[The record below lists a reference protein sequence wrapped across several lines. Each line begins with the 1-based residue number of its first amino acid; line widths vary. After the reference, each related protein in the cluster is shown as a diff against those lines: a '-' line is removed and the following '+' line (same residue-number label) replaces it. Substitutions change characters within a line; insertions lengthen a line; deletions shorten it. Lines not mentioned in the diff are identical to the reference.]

1 MFIYIFFR
9 CVSMGYD
16 IAGVPKLDPLEDM
29 QIEEDLY
36 NKIERRIENLES
48 VLRKHKLVR
57 KKSSSKRE
65 AAKASLN
72 EYEQKIELEE
82 KIKALKK
89 ELKAS
94 QTIVYKDELRARRR
108 VLRRLG
114 FLSEE
119 DIVQVWC

>member
-1 MFIYIFFR
+1 
-9 CVSMGYD
+9 
-16 IAGVPKLDPLEDM
+16 M

-36 NKIERRIENLES
+36 NKIERRIESLES
-48 VLRKHKLVR
+48 ILRKHKFVR
-57 KKSSSKRE
+57 KKTPSKME
-65 AAKASLN
+65 AAKASLS

-94 QTIVYKDELRARRR
+94 QTIVYKDELKARRR

-114 FLSEE
+114 FLSE
-119 DIVQVWC
+119 DDVVQVWL